1 MFKTLHMEAALPI
14 LARSVDMKVK
24 ALEHQ
29 GTI

>member
-14 LARSVDMKVK
+14 LVRSEDMKVK